1 MSIRIPQGLGRWQRL
16 AARGVPSRRVGG
28 LLPRPLARRRVLV
41 AIGIAAL
48 AVAVSLVVLSS
59 WSGKEKPTATT
70 RTATYTIV
78 RRDLEATETVAGTLG
93 FASSQTTVSNGLQ
106 GPVTS
111 LPDAGAVVQIG
122 AALYEVSGEPIVLL
136 RGSVS
141 SYRDLEE
148 GVSDGADVRQL
159 KANLRALGFDPY
171 HQLRIDNHFDF
182 TTRAIV
188 ERWQRAVGL
197 DVTGKVEA
205 SRIVFA
211 TGPVRVGSVTATIG
225 SRGGPVMTI
234 SDTQP
239 TVSVK
244 LDTGLQTLVA
254 VGDRVD
260 VDLPDGRTVGGHVTD
275 VGRVATA
282 DENASSGAVIDVTV
296 ALDRA
301 EGTENL
307 DQAPV
312 SVQIVKDQRRNVLA
326 VPVTALLARTD
337 GGYAVEVVGRNG
349 IHRQLRV
356 DVGLFTSGYVEITGR
371 GIRPGTTVVV
381 PAL

>member
-1 MSIRIPQGLGRWQRL
+1 MSIRIPQRSSWQQL
-16 AARGVPSRRVGG
+16 AARSVPSLRPGRLLRRLRV
-28 LLPRPLARRRVLV
+28 RRRVLV
-41 AIGIAAL
+41 ALGIAAV
-48 AVAVSLVVLSS
+48 AVAASLVILSS
-59 WSGKEKPTATT
+59 RSGKEKSPAATSTA
-70 RTATYTIV
+70 AYTIV

-106 GPVTS
+106 GPVTR

-122 AALYEVSGEPIVLL
+122 AALYEVSGEPVVLL
-136 RGSVS
+136 RGSVA

-148 GVSDGADVRQL
+148 GMSDGADVRQL
-159 KANLRALGFDPY
+159 ESNLRALGFDPY
-171 HQLRIDNHFDF
+171 HQLHVDNHFDF
-182 TTRAIV
+182 ATRAIV
-188 ERWQRAVGL
+188 ERWQRAVGI

-205 SRIVFA
+205 SRVIFA
-211 TGPVRVGSVTATIG
+211 AGAVRVGSVTATIG

-234 SDTQP
+234 SDPRP
-239 TVSVK
+239 TVTVK

-254 VGDRVD
+254 AGDRVD
-260 VDLPDGRTVGGHVTD
+260 VDLPDGRTVGGRITK

-296 ALDRA
+296 ALDQA
-301 EGTENL
+301 EGTESL

-312 SVQIVKDQRRNVLA
+312 SVHIVKDERKNVLA

-349 IHRQLRV
+349 IHRQV
-356 DVGLFTSGYVEITGR
+356 SVEVGLFTSGYVEITGR
-371 GIRPGTTVVV
+371 GIRPGRTVVV